1 VETHLVAAKKLSS
14 KKPADTLG
22 GFFIWGQHSCHCIS
36 VGTQL
41 ILSNLAR
48 SSHQIG
54 GDCLMKAESSNAE
67 PLKVFRRRL
76 KMLKNKK
83 ISTAVAAALFGALAL
98 AQGASAAVTTRPT
111 TAQKLQLQ
119 YLVEEE
125 KLARDVY
132 AYLAANVT
140 SQKFSN
146 IVKSEQTHMDNVAAV
161 LKTYNFFNPTTTRAA
176 GVFRDNELQALYN
189 QLTAQGS
196 TSVADAYAVGIAI
209 EKRDI
214 SDLEK
219 ILKATSMPADMRA
232 MMELLLK
239 ASYNHLAAFQR

>member
-1 VETHLVAAKKLSS
+1 
-14 KKPADTLG
+14 
-22 GFFIWGQHSCHCIS
+22 
-36 VGTQL
+36 
-41 ILSNLAR
+41 
-48 SSHQIG
+48 
-54 GDCLMKAESSNAE
+54 
-67 PLKVFRRRL
+67 
-76 KMLKNKK
+76 MLKQKK
-83 ISTAVAAALFGALAL
+83 VSIVVVAALFGALAM
-98 AQGASAAVTTRPT
+98 APGASAAVSTRPT

-161 LKTYNFFNPTTTRAA
+161 LKSYNFFNPTTTRAV
-176 GVFRDNELQALYN
+176 GVFRDQELQKLYN
-189 QLTAQGS
+189 QLTVQGS
-196 TSVADAYAVGIAI
+196 ASVADAFAVGVAI
-209 EKRDI
+209 EKLDI

-219 ILKATSMPADMRA
+219 MLKNTAIPADMRA
-232 MMELLLK
+232 MAERLLQ

>member
-1 VETHLVAAKKLSS
+1 
-14 KKPADTLG
+14 
-22 GFFIWGQHSCHCIS
+22 
-36 VGTQL
+36 
-41 ILSNLAR
+41 
-48 SSHQIG
+48 
-54 GDCLMKAESSNAE
+54 
-67 PLKVFRRRL
+67 
-76 KMLKNKK
+76 MLKQKK
-83 ISTAVAAALFGALAL
+83 VSIAVVAALFGALAM
-98 AQGASAAVTTRPT
+98 APGASAAVTTRPT

-176 GVFRDNELQALYN
+176 GVFRDKELQALYN

-209 EKRDI
+209 EKLDI

-219 ILKATSMPADMRA
+219 MLKVTSMPADMRA
-232 MMELLLK
+232 MMELFLK